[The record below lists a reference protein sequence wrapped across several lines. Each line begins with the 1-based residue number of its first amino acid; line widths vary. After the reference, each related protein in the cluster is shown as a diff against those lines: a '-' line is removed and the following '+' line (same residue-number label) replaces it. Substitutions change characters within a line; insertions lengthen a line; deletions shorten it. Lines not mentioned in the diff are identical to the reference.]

1 MTNDKFKT
9 RIFTLVVEKAL
20 NYIIHIKKIYPATAS
35 SITPILFRNELLQ

>member
-20 NYIIHIKKIYPATAS
+20 NYIIHIKKYIMPQ
-35 SITPILFRNELLQ
+35 PLV